1 MSTKSRR
8 PHELN
13 KHITNTI
20 LGKIKTYVMRIHVI
34 NIKCKIA
41 INILVNSYISSKVTN
56 FCVKLKSN

>member
-8 PHELN
+8 SHEQN

-20 LGKIKTYVMRIHVI
+20 LGKIKIYVMRIS